1 MVESNPDTELL
12 PDPGPQSSDDHAR
25 ISRRFMKHAWEQ
37 LDQGN
42 RLQTSEK
49 AWGATCH
56 ALKAIAVQREWRHDD
71 RSLEFAIAGQLASEF
86 DRADFNVSLN
96 TANGLHSNFY
106 ANQQDEEAIRNVLA
120 VVERFVDDL
129 EEVRQSSPRPFT
141 VTTNPEQNR
150 LQNLLGRRV
159 PLNSHSE
166 VGFAQEPRRRREHPG
181 PDDDG
186 GGGNPVIRPKPA
198 DHPPA
203 GGQAKSIRRSD
214 TGTTSVALKL
224 DKQIGPDK
232 ADSTPPR
239 KNRRRSR
246 QSKGKGE
253 KSARVNIQLG

>member
-1 MVESNPDTELL
+1 MVESNPDTESL

-25 ISRRFMKHAWEQ
+25 ISRRFMQHAWEQ

-56 ALKAIAVQREWRHDD
+56 ALKAIAVQRGWRHDD

-86 DRADFNVSLN
+86 DRADFDVSLN

-129 EEVRQSSPRPFT
+129 EQVRQSSPRPFT

-150 LQNLLGRRV
+150 LQNLLERRV

-166 VGFAQEPRRRREHPG
+166 VGFAQEPRRRREQPG

-186 GGGNPVIRPKPA
+186 GGGNPVIRPKP
-198 DHPPA
+198 DDPSPA
-203 GGQAKSIRRSD
+203 GGQAQSIRRSGA
-214 TGTTSVALKL
+214 GTTSVALKL
-224 DKQIGPDK
+224 GKQIGPDK
-232 ADSTPPR
+232 ADSTPMCE
-239 KNRRRSR
+239 NRRRSR
-246 QSKGKGE
+246 QTKGKGE
-253 KSARVNIQLG
+253 KSAKVNIQLG